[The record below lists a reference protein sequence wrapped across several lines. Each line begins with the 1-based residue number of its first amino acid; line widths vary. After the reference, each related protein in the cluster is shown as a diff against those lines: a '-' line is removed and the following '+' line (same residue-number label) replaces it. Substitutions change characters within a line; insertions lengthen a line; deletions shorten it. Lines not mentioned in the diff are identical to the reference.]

1 MKRIPLSAL
10 NSKLTSF
17 QTGVDTLYN
26 QYVSKG
32 VTPSGKTLAAIT
44 SATDSLYNTAYANGQ
59 AASHPDVNTFKTALI
74 GMDQYGAHS
83 GTASFPAN
91 GYVFIV
97 GAIHNVRQTASGK
110 QAVLHVQIS
119 GAEIMQMGST
129 STDGGGGVGLGNKDS
144 GWRSYTANSAI
155 YAYVDGSIE
164 RMNAMVRIGF
174 VPA

>member
-1 MKRIPLSAL
+1 
-10 NSKLTSF
+10 
-17 QTGVDTLYN
+17 
-26 QYVSKG
+26 
-32 VTPSGKTLAAIT
+32 
-44 SATDSLYNTAYANGQ
+44 
-59 AASHPDVNTFKTALI
+59 
-74 GMDQYGAHS
+74 MDQYGAHS
-83 GTASFPAN
+83 GTTSFPAN

-97 GAIHNVRQTASGK
+97 GAIHNVRQTASGR

-129 STDGGGGVGLGNKDS
+129 STDGGSGVGLGNKDS